1 MSVDDA
7 ITQMEMLGH
16 DFFIFQNLETN
27 KVSVVY
33 IRDDKDYGIIE
44 TNL

>member
-1 MSVDDA
+1 
-7 ITQMEMLGH
+7 MLGH